1 MLTGASLVKMRFS
14 PAQEHGLIILVAIG
28 IIASGLALVPPLFVS
43 HARITVAPIELSG
56 ISVLQPTFLDSPP
69 KVDLNSAGIDK
80 LEELPGIG
88 PAKAESIVAYRTEH
102 GPFHSLDELINVS
115 GIGKSI
121 IDRIADLVTCGE

>member
-1 MLTGASLVKMRFS
+1 MRFS

-28 IIASGLALVPPLFVS
+28 IIASGLALLPPLFVS

-56 ISVLQPTFLDSPP
+56 VKVLLPTFLDSPP
-69 KVDLNSAGIDK
+69 KVDLNLAGIHE

-88 PAKAESIVAYRTEH
+88 PAKAESIVAYRTEN

-121 IDRIADLVTCGE
+121 IDTIADLVTCGE